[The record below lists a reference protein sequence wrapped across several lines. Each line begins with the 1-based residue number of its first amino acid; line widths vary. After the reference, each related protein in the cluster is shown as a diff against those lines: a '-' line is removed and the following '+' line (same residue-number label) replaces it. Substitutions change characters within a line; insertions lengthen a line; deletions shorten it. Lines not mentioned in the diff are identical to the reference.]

1 MAQLTWRDVAAPDF
15 RSSMEGMSQFSQ
27 LMNNA
32 LTGLQNNL
40 NKWDAGETDAVNT
53 ALQLELAKIQDPEAA
68 KAFVANNL
76 AGIDPRR
83 IRADTLQAINARPKE
98 ILDLQNTEGD
108 LNWENY
114 TRDLA
119 KDKQGRVDAARPFVN
134 QAIAAS
140 LRGEGN
146 TALELMA
153 RPEVSALDYSDYSK
167 IVDDSLGVTGKKLDN
182 EGKVITNETGRF
194 DLAKGK
200 DLHSWAKIDRADM
213 QAGMAAAQQVS
224 LSAMTPEDAEAKLSA
239 LNLTPGAF
247 NAAKGMLATSF
258 PNLFGTLIPT
268 DAGGIDLSG
277 GTGGPGGAD
286 PTRVM
291 NYEARGKGFSVVPE
305 SVRTLG
311 QASDFARQVNRAGAE
326 SSAMG
331 LYQIVGKTMRGYA
344 EQIWGKDWRNV
355 DFNPQNQDRLAKA
368 IFEDHKGSADALR
381 KQWVSLS
388 PQEAEQIR
396 KLPWEQARQVIAR
409 KESGGD
415 PQALFAQARERSGQ
429 ISGTDAPRTMVSLQG
444 DETSAIDVVNRLKS
458 GVFKGSGSDY
468 LLSQLEG
475 IVNQSKVNG
484 RPTLNYAQAGEIMAR
499 SLTRQQTG
507 FERALSFGFGQK
519 NLGNGFRLDDEKIGM
534 AIKEAKA
541 GGYTDRVIEQDE
553 IAASANT
560 VAAAQAAFSKAAR
573 DLQQAQQTKLSR
585 PGLDL
590 TKYQARYDAAY
601 AQLEIAKGAA
611 GPKTRPERSG
621 IAPSQRLAAPKSGGN
636 IFDPKTWTS
645 MFTLRN

>member
-15 RSSMEGMSQFSQ
+15 RSSMEGMNQFSQ

-40 NKWDAGETDAVNT
+40 TKWDANETDAVNT
-53 ALQLELAKIQDPEAA
+53 AIQLELAKIQDPEAA
-68 KAFVANNL
+68 KAFIQNNL
-76 AGIDPRR
+76 GGIDPRR
-83 IRADTLQAINARPKE
+83 VRADTLQAINARPGQ
-98 ILDLQNTEGD
+98 ILELQNAEGD
-108 LNWENY
+108 LDWEKY
-114 TRDLA
+114 TRGVA
-119 KDKQGRVDAARPFVN
+119 QDKQGRMDAARPFAN
-134 QAIAAS
+134 
-140 LRGEGN
+140 
-146 TALELMA
+146 ELLMATKNNDTKKLAELWA
-153 RPEVSALDYSDYSK
+153 RPELANLDMPEFSK
-167 IVDDSLGVTGKKLDN
+167 VMDDAMGITTKQLDQQ
-182 EGKVITNETGRF
+182 GKVIANDTGRF
-194 DLAKGK
+194 ELSKGK
-200 DLHSWAKIDRADM
+200 ELHSWAKADRADM

-224 LSAMTPEDAEAKLSA
+224 LSAMTPEDAEAKLAA
-239 LNLTPGAF
+239 LGLTPGAF

-258 PNLFGTLIPT
+258 PNLFGTLMPT
-268 DAGGIDLSG
+268 DTGSIDLSG

-291 NYEARGKGFSVVPE
+291 NYEARGKGFSVVPD
-305 SVRTLG
+305 SVQTLG

-331 LYQIVGKTMRGYA
+331 LYQIVGTTMRGYA
-344 EQIWGKDWRNV
+344 EQLWGKDWRNV
-355 DFNPQNQDRLAKA
+355 EFSPQNQDKLAKA

-409 KESGGD
+409 KESGGN

-429 ISGTDAPRTMVSLQG
+429 ISGTDAPRTMVNLQG
-444 DETSAIDVVNRLKS
+444 DETSNIDVVNRLKA
-458 GVFKGSGSDY
+458 GVFKGTGSDY
-468 LLSQLEG
+468 LLAQLES
-475 IVNQSKVNG
+475 IVDRSKVNG
-484 RPTLNYAQAGEIMAR
+484 RPTLNYSQAGEILAR

-519 NLGNGFRLDDEKIGM
+519 NLGNGFRLDDDKIST
-534 AIKEAKA
+534 AIKEARA
-541 GGYTDRVIEQDE
+541 GGYTDRVVEQDN
-553 IAASANT
+553 IAVTAAQ
-560 VAAAQAAFSKAAR
+560 VATAQAAYTRAEQELQRAR
-573 DLQQAQQTKLSR
+573 QAKLSR

-590 TKYQARYDAAY
+590 TKYQARRDAAY
-601 AQLEIAKGAA
+601 AQLEMAKGAA
-611 GPKTRPERSG
+611 GPVTRPERSG